1 MNKLILTALCAMA
14 FASCNNHTPAEE
26 KTTETTIEKTL
37 PTGRQAAK
45 INVKTADLA
54 TPKDVVCGMDLT
66 DDLIEDTTS
75 YEGKVYG
82 FCNVG
87 CKEEFL
93 KNPTSYLT
101 QK

>member
-1 MNKLILTALCAMA
+1 MNKLILTALCAA
-14 FASCNNHTPAEE
+14 ALVSCNNHTPAEE
-26 KTTETTIEKTL
+26 KVTETSTEKT
-37 PTGRQAAK
+37 AK